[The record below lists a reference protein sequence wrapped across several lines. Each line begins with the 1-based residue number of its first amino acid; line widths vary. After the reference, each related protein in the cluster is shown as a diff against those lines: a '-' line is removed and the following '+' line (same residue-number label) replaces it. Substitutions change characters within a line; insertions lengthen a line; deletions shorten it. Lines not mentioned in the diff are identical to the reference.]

1 MTHAAAAVGNR
12 VFERIFLSFRLSILR
27 AIMYLQGFR
36 YERTGGPVSVIRNN
50 AMIGVADR
58 DYELMLPTPRRI
70 LRYRGGIAW
79 RIAKLAGR
87 YGCPDF

>member
-50 AMIGVADR
+50 AMIGWQTAI
-58 DYELMLPTPRRI
+58 TN
-70 LRYRGGIAW
+70 
-79 RIAKLAGR
+79 
-87 YGCPDF
+87 